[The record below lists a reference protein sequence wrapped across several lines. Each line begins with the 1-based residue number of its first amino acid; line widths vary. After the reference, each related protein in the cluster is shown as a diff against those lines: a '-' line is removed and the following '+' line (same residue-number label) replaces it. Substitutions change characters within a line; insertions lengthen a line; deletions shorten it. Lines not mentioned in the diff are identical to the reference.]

1 MTLADWADI
10 ATISGG
16 VVAVVGLVFAI
27 WQVLAWKRQRRSEM
41 RSIAARDALVALTR
55 AHDVLVAWTTTL
67 EDLTD
72 VEDPDMDFER
82 LFEEFAGL
90 DRRGREAMDQPL
102 RDLHAATA
110 EAYVHLDNE
119 EAGFLST
126 LHSLAL
132 EMREDIDGRVTEM
145 EQVPSEETLASVRRL
160 HRALHED
167 QEFIQ
172 QQLQRAASVLQP
184 IARLTK

>member
-1 MTLADWADI
+1 
-10 ATISGG
+10 
-16 VVAVVGLVFAI
+16 
-27 WQVLAWKRQRRSEM
+27 
-41 RSIAARDALVALTR
+41 
-55 AHDVLVAWTTTL
+55 
-67 EDLTD
+67 
-72 VEDPDMDFER
+72 
-82 LFEEFAGL
+82 
-90 DRRGREAMDQPL
+90 MDQPL